1 MAEKYTE
8 AQKKASLRYA
18 KDKLKRVPLDLK
30 KEEYELLSAAAKAS
44 GKSINGYIKEAI
56 AEKIS
61 HDFE

>member
-30 KEEYELLSAAAKAS
+30 REDYERLSKAARAA
-44 GKSINGYIKEAI
+44 GKSINGFIKEAI
-56 AEKIS
+56 REKI
-61 HDFE
+61 ERGKW

>member
-30 KEEYELLSAAAKAS
+30 REDYESLSESAKAA
-44 GKSINGYIKEAI
+44 GKSINGFIKEAI
-56 AEKIS
+56 REKI
-61 HDFE
+61 EREKR